1 MPPKSTRR
9 TSSGPAA
16 KKSTSKQATLAFH
29 GSANKVT
36 KPSITAPGKVKKDL
50 HLPNLPTSVQ
60 SDADSIDTPTTSEIA
75 VIEQAVSE
83 AKAPLTKEEQE
94 AERVGEA
101 QIKKYWREKELTR
114 MFKRVH
120 QEDLSL
126 HEKVCREFD
135 TDGRFGP
142 CIGIARIRRWKRAQ
156 MLKMNPPI
164 EVLAVLLKEQE
175 ENNVKAQRA
184 HLDELMTSRF
194 ADSEVQK

>member
-126 HEKVCREFD
+126 HEK
-135 TDGRFGP
+135 P